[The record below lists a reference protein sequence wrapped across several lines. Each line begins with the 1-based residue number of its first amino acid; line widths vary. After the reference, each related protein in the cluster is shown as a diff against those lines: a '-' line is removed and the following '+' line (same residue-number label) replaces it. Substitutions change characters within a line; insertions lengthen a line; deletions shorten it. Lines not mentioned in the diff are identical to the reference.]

1 MKLTI
6 TDNDNVTVLEL
17 TIYIDDP
24 QALVDC
30 VQDNLIA
37 SDFIECIECRALVDV
52 MDGPVRFCP
61 GCGESFNDE
70 GASA

>member
-17 TIYIDDP
+17 TIYISDP
-24 QALVDC
+24 NALTEC
-30 VQDNLIA
+30 VLENLLE
-37 SDFIECIECRALVDV
+37 SDFIRCTECGVLVDV

-61 GCGESFNDE
+61 ECGESFNDE